1 MRGVFYFYKMHG
13 FIKQVIN
20 KIIHSSGTDIS
31 KVIIILPN
39 KRSRIFLKQEISK
52 IAKKTIFSPIIYDI
66 ENFMSIVSGVDRIS
80 DTELLFEFYNIY
92 LNQTKKK
99 EQQTFEE
106 FISWSKTLL
115 KDFSEVDRELCDTDL
130 LFDYLK
136 AFKDLTHWSNY
147 EKETNLIK
155 NYKEFWG
162 KIRLYHNKLK
172 TRLLNIGKGY
182 QGLIYREACEQIL
195 SYTENKKSIK
205 HIFIGFN
212 ALSKSES
219 EVIQEIV
226 NSHGEIYWDIDKSL
240 LNSDYNNSSLF
251 IESYLKEWPYYK
263 KNNIEIV
270 SNEYN
275 KEKNIQAIGTPKNIG
290 QVKYVGELL
299 QSMSTDEINETAV
312 VLGDEKLLIPLLN
325 SIPRNVKNI
334 NVTMG
339 YPLKNSNIYSFFY
352 LLLSIHTKSQNKFY
366 YKSVISLVSH
376 ELISPVL
383 NKGIDLRKKIRDEN
397 LIYMSKKDLID
408 LDNENQKIYRLL
420 FSKWNNANNCISSCI
435 ELIDFIKKYYSKN
448 PENDFINL
456 ELLLH
461 INKIFLQIKISCE
474 KLDYLKNINSLKVL
488 FKELCEMS
496 ASPFSGEPIKGL
508 QIMGMLETRLLNYKN
523 IIVTSV
529 NEGILPVGN
538 SNSSYI
544 PFEIKKANQLQTF
557 KEKDAVFAYHF
568 YRLIKRAQK
577 IWLIYNTEPDAM
589 NNGEESRFIRQ
600 IEVEG
605 IHSVNKNLLISKT
618 PVNQNMEPFYKKTK
632 LVEEKLNTIIKNGV
646 SASMLCQYAMDQIKF
661 FETYVLGLRE
671 ENIEETIASSTI
683 GNIVH
688 DSLELIYKDYVGK
701 KLIIEDLEKMKRKI
715 NTTVQNIIGNY
726 VREENIYKGKNIII
740 VETVKE
746 YVKKVIDL
754 DQKTIEKGN
763 ILKIIAVERE
773 FENEIK
779 HGGEKFKIRG
789 KIDRIDEL
797 NGEIRVIDYKSGK
810 KLNKRNLTIKDSE
823 ELTKEKGI
831 YNLQLLIYVLGIKE
845 EFKEKTIKSGIINLK
860 NISEGVMEGV
870 FNGKTDLSNKDMENY
885 KKRIIMI
892 ITDILNKNKLFEN

>member
-1 MRGVFYFYKMHG
+1 MRGVFYFYRMHG
-13 FIKQVIN
+13 FIKEVIN
-20 KIIHSSGTDIS
+20 KIIVSDGADIS

-39 KRSRIFLKQEISK
+39 KRSRIFLKQEISRVV
-52 IAKKTIFSPIIYDI
+52 KKTIFSPIIYDI
-66 ENFMSIVSGVDRIS
+66 ESFMSIVSGLDKIS

-92 LNQTKKK
+92 LNQTKK
-99 EQQTFEE
+99 EERQTFEE
-106 FISWSKTLL
+106 FISWGKTLL
-115 KDFSEVDRELCDTDL
+115 KDFSEVDRELCDTDS

-136 AFKDLTHWSNY
+136 AFKDLTHWSNH
-147 EKETNLIK
+147 EEETDLIK

-162 KIRLYHNKLK
+162 KIRLYHNELK
-172 TRLLNIGKGY
+172 TRLFNIGKGY

-195 SYTENKKSIK
+195 SYTENKKNVK

-226 NSHGEIYWDIDKSL
+226 NSHGEIYWDIDKSI
-240 LNSDYNNSSLF
+240 LNSDYNNATLF
-251 IESYLKEWPYYK
+251 IESYLKEWSHYK

-270 SNEYN
+270 SNEYK

-299 QSMSTDEINETAV
+299 QSMSTEEINDTAV

-352 LLLSIHTKSQNKFY
+352 LFLSIHTKSQNSFY

-383 NKGIDLRKKIRDEN
+383 NKGTDLRKKIKDEN
-397 LIYMSKKDLID
+397 LIYMTKKDIID
-408 LDNENQKIYRLL
+408 LDKENHKIYKLL
-420 FSKWNNANNCISSCI
+420 FSKWNNANNGINSCI
-435 ELIDFIKKYYSKN
+435 ELIDFIKKHYSKN
-448 PENDFINL
+448 PQNDFINL
-456 ELLLH
+456 ELLYH
-461 INKIFLQIKISCE
+461 INKIFLQIKVSCE
-474 KLDYLKNINSLKVL
+474 NLDYLKNINSLKIL

-496 ASPFSGEPIKGL
+496 TSPFSGEPIKGL

-544 PFEIKKANQLQTF
+544 PFEIKKANQLQTY

-589 NNGEESRFIRQ
+589 NNGEESRFIKQ

-605 IHSVNKNLLISKT
+605 VHSVNKSLLISKT
-618 PVNQNMEPFYKKTK
+618 PVKRNIEPFYKKTK
-632 LVEEKLNTIIKNGV
+632 LVEEKLNAIIKNGV
-646 SASMLCQYAMDQIKF
+646 SASMLCLYAMDQIKF

-688 DSLELIYKDYVGK
+688 DSLELIYKDYVRK
-701 KLIIEDLEKMKRKI
+701 KLKMVDLKKMKEKI
-715 NTTVQNIIGNY
+715 NTTVHNIIRNY

-746 YVKKVIDL
+746 YIKKVIEL

-763 ILKIIAVERE
+763 KLKIIAVEKE

-779 HGGEKFKIRG
+779 DRGKIFKIRG

-797 NGEIRVIDYKSGK
+797 NGEVRIIDYKSGK
-810 KLNKRNLTIKDSE
+810 KISRRNLTIKDSE
-823 ELTKEKGI
+823 ELTGEKGI
-831 YNLQLLIYVLGIKE
+831 YNLQLLIYMLGISE
-845 EFKEKTIKSGIINLK
+845 EFSEKTIKSGIINLK
-860 NISEGVMEGV
+860 NISEGVLEGV
-870 FNGKTDLSNKDMENY
+870 FNGKTELSNNEMENY
-885 KKRIIMI
+885 KKEI
-892 ITDILNKNKLFEN
+892 ITIITNILDKNKLFKN